1 MSLKYFKL
9 KLQIFTTN
17 LQKIQKK
24 IKIKSINFTKNKL
37 HCNVYI
43 VTNLNMY
50 NLKSLMFVIKT

>member
-24 IKIKSINFTKNKL
+24 NKNKK
-37 HCNVYI
+37 HKFY
-43 VTNLNMY
+43 
-50 NLKSLMFVIKT
+50 KK